1 MEFLYDLGLFIA
13 KAATIVIAVAAVL
26 GLIAGLALKQK
37 SNSDGELQIDNL
49 SEEFKSDI
57 NQIKKSFLSKKE
69 QKQFDKEQ
77 KKLEKDKKDS
87 NRKLFLID
95 FEGDVDASA
104 TDSLREEISAIISI
118 AQDKDEVLIRL
129 ESPGGVVHGYGLA
142 ASQVNRLT
150 SRGIKTTVAV
160 DKVAA
165 SGGYMMSCVANHIIA
180 APFAII
186 GSIGVIAQ
194 LPNFNKLLT
203 KNDIEIE
210 QHTAGEFKRT
220 LTVLGENTDKAREK
234 FKEELQEVHE
244 LFKSFVA
251 ENRPIVDIDKVATG
265 EHWYGKTALD
275 LKLVDELTTSD
286 DYLLSAMK
294 DFDIIKVQYKIKHNI
309 AERLGIA
316 TSKIL
321 SKTIKSMSTWSITNS
336 K

>member
-26 GLIAGLALKQK
+26 GLITGLALKQK

-49 SEEFKSDI
+49 SEDFKSDI

-87 NRKLFLID
+87 NKRLFLID

-104 TDSLREEISAIISI
+104 TDSLREEISAIVTI
-118 AQDKDEVLIRL
+118 AQDNDEVLIRL

-142 ASQVNRLT
+142 ASQISRLT